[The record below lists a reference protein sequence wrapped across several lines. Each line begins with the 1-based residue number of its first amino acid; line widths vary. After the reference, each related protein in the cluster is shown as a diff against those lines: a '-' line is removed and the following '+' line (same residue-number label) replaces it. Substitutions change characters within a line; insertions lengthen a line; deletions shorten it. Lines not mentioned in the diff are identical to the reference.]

1 MNVNYSLK
9 KVVFLNEDY
18 TKTVGKKFSFS
29 SSAVTF
35 INLGTNSFIYYR
47 GAAID
52 FNRSICV
59 QEKYL
64 AYLSSIFDFE
74 IKPVGLFVAN
84 QVFQK

>member
-1 MNVNYSLK
+1 MYDWVLFERFYYLK
-9 KVVFLNEDY
+9 KVVFLNEDF

-29 SSAVTF
+29 SRAVTF
-35 INLGTNSFIYYR
+35 INLGTNAFIYYR

-64 AYLSSIFDFE
+64 GQHCSL
-74 IKPVGLFVAN
+74 
-84 QVFQK
+84 